1 MSRVR
6 GSLGRP
12 AGAQEAALDSG
23 TALQDCSIRL
33 TGSANTTAPSENLP
47 AVNLGVRP
55 GGPAA
60 VAATGGGVPAEASA
74 GPPRWEKVL
83 WKRQPFPDNYV
94 DHTFL
99 EHLVVNDAVPRRRY
113 WPVVL
118 ASTAV
123 TQQMSCVAAAAAVTL
138 HLQAGRTGPWELL
151 AACGV
156 LLLLGYATCAVLGGQ
171 LLGGSVARGVRQCM
185 LLVGGV
191 YGLAPL
197 LHSLTATVS
206 SDSVVALAAGLA
218 AAHLALCDYSFV
230 NSVTDK
236 MTGAL
241 SLAAAVL
248 AAVLVAGRMRTELET
263 FAVVL
268 LALVLFLLSPY
279 ARRHVR
285 RASVPAHLL
294 LTAASAAAAT
304 ALLFPAS
311 PAAAGAFA
319 GCVVVVTLVCPA
331 ALVRGHVFKA
341 KISGPWD
348 EAAPHIPR
356 QLMPRKRP
364 APGAA
369 EAAAAVVAA
378 AVGGA
383 TGVGK

>member
-1 MSRVR
+1 MTRLRASH
-6 GSLGRP
+6 GRP
-12 AGAQEAALDSG
+12 AGPHRPAADGSGGLLDDLRSGTFALAQDAPPHQKGRVAALAAAAAPGHSLPTEDS
-23 TALQDCSIRL
+23 A
-33 TGSANTTAPSENLP
+33 
-47 AVNLGVRP
+47 
-55 GGPAA
+55 
-60 VAATGGGVPAEASA
+60 
-74 GPPRWEKVL
+74 PRWEKVL
-83 WKRQPFPDNYV
+83 WKPQPFPDNYV

-99 EHLVVNDAVPRRRY
+99 QHLVVNDAVPRRRY

-123 TQQMSCVAAAAAVTL
+123 TQQMSCVVAAAAVPL
-138 HLQAGRTGPWELL
+138 HLQAGRTGPRQLL

-171 LLGGSVARGVRQCM
+171 LLGGSLARGVRQCV

-191 YGLAPL
+191 YGLSPL

-206 SDSVVALAAGLA
+206 SDSVVALAVGLA
-218 AAHLALCDYSFV
+218 AAHLGLCDYSFV

-268 LALVLFLLSPY
+268 LALELFLLSPF

-285 RASVPAHLL
+285 RASVPAHLA
-294 LTAASAAAAT
+294 LTAVMAAAAT

-311 PAAAGAFA
+311 PAGAGAFA
-319 GCVVVVTLVCPA
+319 GSVLVVTLVCPA

-348 EAAPHIPR
+348 EAAPHIPSE
-356 QLMPRKRP
+356 LMPRRT
-364 APGAA
+364 GAGG
-369 EAAAAVVAA
+369 AAAAAPEA
-378 AVGGA
+378 SR
-383 TGVGK
+383 T

>member
-1 MSRVR
+1 MARLRSRR
-6 GSLGRP
+6 GRP
-12 AGAQEAALDSG
+12 AGAFDSAADSGGNGAAQSEPLRSG
-23 TALQDCSIRL
+23 TAAAGQDPPSQQQGRANPVAAIAAAADSL
-33 TGSANTTAPSENLP
+33 PAEGSA
-47 AVNLGVRP
+47 
-55 GGPAA
+55 
-60 VAATGGGVPAEASA
+60 
-74 GPPRWEKVL
+74 PRWEKVL

-99 EHLVVNDAVPRRRY
+99 QHLVVNDAVPRRRY

-123 TQQMSCVAAAAAVTL
+123 TQQMSCVVAAAAVPL
-138 HLQAGRTGPWELL
+138 HLHAGRAGPMQLL

-156 LLLLGYATCAVLGGQ
+156 LLLLGYTTCAVLGGQ
-171 LLGGSVARGVRQCM
+171 LLGGSMARGVRQCV
-185 LLVGGV
+185 LLLGGV

-206 SDSVVALAAGLA
+206 TDSVVALAAGLA
-218 AAHLALCDYSFV
+218 AAHLGLCDYSFV

-268 LALVLFLLSPY
+268 LALELFLLSPY

-294 LTAASAAAAT
+294 LTAAMAAAAT

-311 PAAAGAFA
+311 PAGSGAFA
-319 GCVVVVTLVCPA
+319 GSVLVVTLVCPA
-331 ALVRGHVFKA
+331 ALVRGQVFKA

-356 QLMPRKRP
+356 ELMPRK
-364 APGAA
+364 A
-369 EAAAAVVAA
+369 E

-383 TGVGK
+383 AAALPGVGASGPMGAARL